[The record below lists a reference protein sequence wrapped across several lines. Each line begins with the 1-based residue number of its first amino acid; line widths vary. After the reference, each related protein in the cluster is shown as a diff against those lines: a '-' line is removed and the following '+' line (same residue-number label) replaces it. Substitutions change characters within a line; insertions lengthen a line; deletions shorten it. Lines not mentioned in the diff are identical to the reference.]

1 VASNL
6 TQNAQVFGFLT
17 AHGAAMQW
25 VGKAIGGILGLAAGG
40 LPGSVIGVVLGHRV
54 DQGLFRERPRATSEP
69 QATSRLFFEVAFEI
83 MGRVAKI
90 DGRVSEEEIRIA
102 RRIMS
107 DMRLTPEQVQ
117 EAIEHF
123 TRGKRADYAFDER
136 LAALAAH
143 IAGRDE
149 LALAFMQV
157 QMQAAIGAGAVAGD
171 KRRELVRIG
180 QALGVGRLAFAQI
193 EALVRAYERRGGPAR
208 PIAPNIDDAYRA
220 LGLERAASDEQVKTA
235 YRRLMNQHHPDKLV
249 ARGLPPSMAGVAEQK
264 TREIR
269 AAYEKIKAA
278 RGLK

>member
-1 VASNL
+1 
-6 TQNAQVFGFLT
+6 
-17 AHGAAMQW
+17 MQW

-40 LPGSVIGVVLGHRV
+40 VPGSLIGIALGHQV
-54 DQGLFRERPRATSEP
+54 DQGLFKQRPRVSSEP
-69 QATSRLFFEVAFEI
+69 RAISRLFFEVAFEI

-107 DMRLTPEQVQ
+107 DMRLTDAQVQ

-136 LAALAAH
+136 IAALAEH

-149 LALAFMQV
+149 LALAFLQV
-157 QMQAAIGAGAVAGD
+157 QLQAAIGAGMNAE
-171 KRRELVRIG
+171 KRRELTRI
-180 QALGVGRLAFAQI
+180 AALLGVGRLAFLQI
-193 EALVRAYERRGGPAR
+193 EALVRAYGQRSAPAH
-208 PIAPNIDDAYRA
+208 PETASSIDDAYRA
-220 LGLERAASDEQVKTA
+220 LGLERAATDEQVKTA
-235 YRRLMNQHHPDKLV
+235 YRRLMNRHHPDKLV
-249 ARGLPPSMAGVAEQK
+249 ARGLPPSMASVAEQK

>member
-1 VASNL
+1 
-6 TQNAQVFGFLT
+6 
-17 AHGAAMQW
+17 MQW

-40 LPGSVIGVVLGHRV
+40 VPGSLIGIALGHQV
-54 DQGLFRERPRATSEP
+54 DQGLFKQRPRVSSGP
-69 QATSRLFFEVAFEI
+69 QAISRLFFEVAFEI
-83 MGRVAKI
+83 MGRVAKT
-90 DGRVSEEEIRIA
+90 DGRVSEEEIRVA

-107 DMRLTPEQVQ
+107 DMRLTDAQVQ

-123 TRGKRADYAFDER
+123 TRGKRADYALDER
-136 LAALAAH
+136 LAALAEH

-149 LALAFMQV
+149 LALAFLQV
-157 QMQAAIGAGAVAGD
+157 QLQAAIGSGMNAD
-171 KRRELVRIG
+171 KRRELMRVAA
-180 QALGVGRLAFAQI
+180 ALGVGRFAFMQI
-193 EALVRAYERRGGPAR
+193 EALVRAYGQRSSPVQPA
-208 PIAPNIDDAYRA
+208 ATSIDDAYRA
-220 LGLERAASDEQVKTA
+220 LGLERAASDDEVKTA